1 MLLLLLGFLCAEG
14 GEVRGLSD
22 LEWKEQMFFLLAGVF
37 FYSFNCKMEDLREM
51 KPMVCFLLMMI
62 YCSNSNKK
70 LRESLAV
77 IY

>member
-1 MLLLLLGFLCAEG
+1 
-14 GEVRGLSD
+14 
-22 LEWKEQMFFLLAGVF
+22 MFFLLAGVF